1 MGVSIGAMRGLER
14 RQHHQRHNQQ
24 GVAGKVGNNGG
35 CPESC
40 KTTAASR
47 KVKFDFQ
54 SVSD

>member
-47 KVKFDFQ
+47 KVKFDF
-54 SVSD
+54 